1 MRWPGL
7 TRRVG
12 CCSYLCLAWL
22 YALYATWRFL
32 QGPGSSSMNFAEFSW
47 WTCSNYSRHFVTTP
61 AAGLQSSGSL
71 LALHGIGSH
80 GRSATDLLNVVHEV
94 LTLDNHMILSMFNC
108 SITHYYKFLKCRGTI
123 FGHDHHNWLTGVANV
138 CFAHCIRSDRRDFN
152 KFWPKLVSLLRRY
165 SVSTGSALIC
175 SAMFS
180 HMRTKIW
187 DGLSR
192 IANCDRIWQRA
203 MFDLILLDLF
213 GFNLII
219 YMQVQDGSRT
229 ISDLKNI
236 ENSIGSIR
244 SNKLWPMMSNPPEG
258 LQFFWSFAIQD
269 IKASLSGRFG
279 GGLNCWEC
287 FCLPFWSVVLLD
299 ALKFWT

>member
-1 MRWPGL
+1 MQRDIFWTWSSRL
-7 TRRVG
+7 
-12 CCSYLCLAWL
+12 SYWRGQCL
-22 YALYATWRFL
+22 F
-32 QGPGSSSMNFAEFSW
+32 
-47 WTCSNYSRHFVTTP
+47 C
-61 AAGLQSSGSL
+61 
-71 LALHGIGSH
+71 ALHPVWQERLQQILAEIGVSPQALFCIHRFCIDMLWH
-80 GRSATDLLNVVHEV
+80 G
-94 LTLDNHMILSMFNC
+94 
-108 SITHYYKFLKCRGTI
+108 
-123 FGHDHHNWLTGVANV
+123 
-138 CFAHCIRSDRRDFN
+138 
-152 KFWPKLVSLLRRY
+152 
-165 SVSTGSALIC
+165 
-175 SAMFS
+175 MFS

-203 MFDLILLDLF
+203 MFDLILLDLY

-219 YMQVQDGSRT
+219 CMRVQDGSRT

-244 SNKLWPMMSNPPEG
+244 SNKLCPMMSNPPEG

-287 FCLPFWSVVLLD
+287 FCLPFWSVLLLD